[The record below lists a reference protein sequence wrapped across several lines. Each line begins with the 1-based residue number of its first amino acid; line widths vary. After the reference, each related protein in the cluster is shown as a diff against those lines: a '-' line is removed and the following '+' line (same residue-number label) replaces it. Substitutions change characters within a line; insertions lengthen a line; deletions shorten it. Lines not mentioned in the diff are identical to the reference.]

1 MAIFKKRART
11 EADAEEP
18 QETVADYTEQWRAR
32 PNYIAPLVILLMG
45 LACIAF
51 FEFLILPHQ
60 EAANARQQSQ
70 RLAEQQ
76 VALISLTIA
85 QLHARLEAYARSPV
99 LQQSVAQPD
108 AQALQPLNADLT
120 EKFPEAEDVQIIP
133 LDQLGIT
140 GLRRYGIKLR
150 NNIEATLITRL
161 ENGESIELEA
171 YKFEDGYHLSLLEA
185 IPGTEQDTVR
195 GAILLRLPVDFL
207 QTVLGNLKA
216 ESGRT
221 QLVQT
226 FQTRELLLA
235 QSGKPYKDSTPV
247 VDARLE
253 DSTWLVRFAPGQDV
267 IASAAIPRLPVWMT
281 LAVPFL
287 LGTLWLLN
295 NLRRDA
301 HKSVDHLRR
310 LTEYVQKL
318 VESTRPKPPEFDDDR
333 FNHLAVIIGQ
343 IKPPA
348 ARKVLHTDA
357 EEKDTEDKSAPQD
370 ALEITDADA
379 ALSNVKIPENIFRA
393 YDIRGI
399 ADRDLGDDVVYAI
412 GMAIGSEAAARGH
425 QTMVIA
431 ADGRLSSPRIKQRLT
446 DALMHSGQNV
456 IDIGQAPTPLM
467 YFATH
472 HLETHA
478 GVIVTGS
485 HNTADY
491 NGLKLVLEGRTL
503 SGEHIQRIRE
513 RIANNDFQRGEG
525 SYREGS
531 VTAPYVEL
539 IRDDIAV
546 AQSLKVVVDAGNGV
560 AGEIAPL
567 LLEALGCEV
576 VPLFCDVDGN
586 FPNHEPDP
594 SRAENMQDLATA
606 VTSYNADLGVA
617 FDGDGDR
624 IGVVTS
630 DGTFVEPDRL
640 LMLFAQDIVSRNPG
654 ADIIY
659 DVKCTRH
666 LNAVISKFG
675 GRPIMWKSGHP
686 LIKEKML
693 ETGALLGGEYTGHI
707 SFKERWFGFD
717 DGIYSAARLIEI
729 ITTSGLTLE
738 ELLAEFPSSVSTP
751 EIILQTGDSQKFA
764 LVEALTEN
772 AQFGSG
778 KITTLD
784 GIRVDYPDGWGLVRA
799 SNTVPA
805 LTLRFEA
812 DSDEALERIQNVF
825 REQLGIINPQLA
837 SAF

>member
-1 MAIFKKRART
+1 MGIFKKRAR
-11 EADAEEP
+11 AEE
-18 QETVADYTEQWRAR
+18 QEEVVADFTEQWRAR
-32 PNYIAPLVILLMG
+32 PNYIPPFVILMMG
-45 LACIAF
+45 LACISF
-51 FEFLILPHQ
+51 FEFLVLPQQ
-60 EAANARQQSQ
+60 EAKNAQQQSQ

-76 VALISLTIA
+76 VALISLTIE
-85 QLHARLEAYARSPV
+85 QLHARLEAYARSPAV
-99 LQQSVAQPD
+99 QQAVVQPEAQTLQS
-108 AQALQPLNADLT
+108 LNVDLT
-120 EKFPEAEDVQIIP
+120 EKFPEAEEVQVIP

-140 GLRRYGIKLR
+140 GLRRFNIKLR
-150 NNIEATLITRL
+150 NNIEADLITKL
-161 ENGESIELEA
+161 EDGEPVELEA
-171 YKFEDGYHLSLLEA
+171 YKFDDGYHLSLLED
-185 IPGTEQDTVR
+185 IPGAKQDTVR

-207 QTVLGNLKA
+207 QTVLGNLSA
-216 ESGRT
+216 DSGRT

-226 FQTRELLLA
+226 FQSRELLLA
-235 QSGKPYKDSTPV
+235 QSGRPYKDSAPV

-253 DSTWLVRFAPGQDV
+253 DSNWLVRFAPGKEV
-267 IASAAIPRLPVWMT
+267 ISSAAIPRMPVWMT

-287 LGTLWLLN
+287 IGTLWLLY
-295 NLRRDA
+295 NLRKA
-301 HKSVDHLRR
+301 ANKSVDQLRR
-310 LTEYVQKL
+310 LTEYVQSL
-318 VESTRPKPPEFDDDR
+318 VDGNRPKPPEFDDDR
-333 FNHLAVIIGQ
+333 VNHLTVMVGQ

-348 ARKVLHTDA
+348 SRKVLHSDA
-357 EEKDTEDKSAPQD
+357 DEKDSGNDDAKQD
-370 ALEITDADA
+370 ALDIADA
-379 ALSNVKIPENIFRA
+379 EVELSDVNMPEAIFRA

-399 ADRDLGDDVVYAI
+399 AERDLGNDVVYAI

-425 QTMVIA
+425 QSIVIA
-431 ADGRLSSPRIKQRLT
+431 ADGRHSSPRIKERLT
-446 DALMHSGQNV
+446 QALMRSGQNV

-485 HNTADY
+485 HNAADY
-491 NGLKLVLEGRTL
+491 NGFKLVLEGRPL
-503 SGEHIQRIRE
+503 SSEHIQRIRE
-513 RIANNDFQRGEG
+513 RTAHNDYQRGEG
-525 SYREGS
+525 SYREGT
-531 VTAPYVEL
+531 VTAPYVEI

-594 SRAENMQDLATA
+594 SRAENMQDLASA
-606 VTSYNADLGVA
+606 VTNYNADLGVA

-675 GRPIMWKSGHP
+675 GRPIMWKSGHS

-707 SFKERWFGFD
+707 CFKERWFGFD

-738 ELLAEFPSSVSTP
+738 ELLEEFPSSVATP
-751 EIILQTGDSQKFA
+751 EIILETGDSQKFA
-764 LVEALTEN
+764 LVEALIDN
-772 AQFGSG
+772 AKFGSG

-784 GIRVDYPDGWGLVRA
+784 GIRVDYPDGWGLVRP

-812 DSDEALERIQNVF
+812 DSDEALERIQSVF
-825 REQLGIINPQLA
+825 REQLGIMNPQLA